1 MLSSMHFHESA
12 TTHAM
17 RYSRKRAL
25 KTDMEEKKLLYI
37 VVYSSYFCF
46 LCSQKVFSKLHSI
59 TVEPLLSHVEPDRF
73 IVLPILSADMSLSQ
87 IYSIS
92 QT

>member
-1 MLSSMHFHESA
+1 MLSSMHIHESA

-37 VVYSSYFCF
+37 VPILVF
-46 LCSQKVFSKLHSI
+46 LCSQKVFSMLLNI
-59 TVEPLLSHVEPDRF
+59 TVEPLLSHVEHDRF

>member
-1 MLSSMHFHESA
+1 MLSSMHIHESA

-37 VVYSSYFCF
+37 VPIFVFFAHKKYSRRF
-46 LCSQKVFSKLHSI
+46 VKLQLN
-59 TVEPLLSHVEPDRF
+59 P
-73 IVLPILSADMSLSQ
+73 
-87 IYSIS
+87 
-92 QT
+92 